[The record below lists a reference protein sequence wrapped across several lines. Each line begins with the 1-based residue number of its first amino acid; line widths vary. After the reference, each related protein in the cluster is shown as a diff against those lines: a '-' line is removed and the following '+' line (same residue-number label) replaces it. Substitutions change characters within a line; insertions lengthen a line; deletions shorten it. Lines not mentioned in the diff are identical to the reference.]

1 MTMKHL
7 IELLDKET
15 KVYNRYLDLAVK
27 KKNAL
32 IDNSIEELDLI
43 TEEEKALSAKI
54 LALEAARVEYLRE
67 QGHGSNITLDQLLPK
82 LSENDRVAVDEA
94 ATKLRSTLKDCKKI
108 TDSNMSLL
116 KQSSSYINH
125 MIKVFTSTINGG
137 DNATYAKGIEKFQT
151 GKIADLQG

>member
-1 MTMKHL
+1 MKHL

-15 KVYNRYLDLAVK
+15 QVYRRYLELAAN

-43 TEEEKALSAKI
+43 TEEEKALSAKV
-54 LALEAARVEYLRE
+54 LALEAARTEYLRE
-67 QGHGSNITLDQLLPK
+67 QGHGSNITLDELLPK
-82 LSENDRVAVDEA
+82 LSEVERAAVNEA

-108 TDSNMSLL
+108 NDSNMSLL
-116 KQSSSYINH
+116 KQSSNYINH
-125 MIKVFTSTINGG
+125 MIKVFTSTLNGG
-137 DNATYAKGIEKFQT
+137 ENATYAKGIEKLQT